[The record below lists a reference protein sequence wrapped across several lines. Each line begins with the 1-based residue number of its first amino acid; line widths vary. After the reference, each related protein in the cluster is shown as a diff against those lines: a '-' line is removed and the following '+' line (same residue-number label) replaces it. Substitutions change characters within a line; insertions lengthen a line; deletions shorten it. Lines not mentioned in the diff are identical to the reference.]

1 MVEDVEKPSTFHPK
15 GAPLQLLAA
24 MLNSGSHAVTCSYF
38 QREARDLNIYVET
51 SHQRILTFK
60 EKE

>member
-1 MVEDVEKPSTFHPK
+1 MVEDVEKNGTFLPK

-38 QREARDLNIYVET
+38 QREAGDLNVYVK
-51 SHQRILTFK
+51 TFH
-60 EKE
+60 